1 MKSIISLIAKIA
13 ILLIT
18 AFAFGSPAKAQ
29 ITPFTYFNVDWQFN
43 VPLGNDFANK
53 ASGWGMNF
61 EGGYYVAPDFAL
73 GAFLA
78 FHTNHEY
85 VPRRTLTL
93 SSTTALTT
101 DQQHSVYQL
110 PFGLATHYRFRDGK
124 CQPYAAVKLGANYAR
139 LSSDFNVY
147 EISDKTW
154 GFYLSPELGVN
165 VYPWPGA
172 AGFHLAVYY
181 SYATNG
187 GEVLTSSV
195 SDLNNFGFRVG
206 LAF

>member
-1 MKSIISLIAKIA
+1 MKPIISLGAKIA
-13 ILLIT
+13 ILLIM
-18 AFAFGSPAKAQ
+18 AFAFGRTAKAQ

-73 GAFLA
+73 GAFLN

-85 VPRRTLTL
+85 VPRRTLAL
-93 SSTTALTT
+93 SANTALTT
-101 DQQHSVYQL
+101 DQQHSLYQL

-124 CQPYAAVKLGANYAR
+124 CQPYAGLKLGANYAR

-147 EISDKTW
+147 EIDDDTW

-165 VYPWPGA
+165 VYPWTGGP
-172 AGFHLAVYY
+172 GFHLAVYY
-181 SYATNG
+181 SYATNS
-187 GEVLTSSV
+187 GEVLKSGV
-195 SDLNNFGFRVG
+195 DNLNNFGFRVG